1 MLPLTRRRWST
12 PIALGAAVLLATA
25 ACTSTGGS
33 TTASAPDVA
42 IKPGD
47 DHAATTV
54 TVWSFTHLPNEVKAF
69 QTAADRLHTRYP
81 WLTVTL
87 VQNKDDADFTKA
99 VAAGAP
105 PDVFVSNSPD
115 SVAKFCQ
122 NKTVA
127 DMNPYLKAAGIDAA
141 KTFPAGNYQYMR
153 YQGKQC
159 ALPLLTD
166 AFGLY
171 YNKAMFKAAGITTPP
186 KTLDELRADAEKLT
200 IKKPDGTI
208 SQWGF
213 VPAEAY
219 NVNNTLYEGVL
230 TGSAF
235 YDGNGKSTLAS
246 DPNWAKLLTWAQ
258 GMNAYYGQDQV
269 KRFVAQYQPHS
280 DDASNP
286 FTSGK
291 VAMEVDGEWHIGEL
305 ADYAPKLDY
314 GIVPVPKLAGS
325 NASPGAGET
334 AGTVMYLPTKAA
346 HQQEAA
352 FTIASMA
359 TDTEFLTD
367 LATTM
372 SNVPS
377 TFDSLAAWKNA
388 TGDPHWA
395 AMVAINKDPGSG
407 YTPLT
412 PAGAEIGTTFGTA
425 IQSFDQS
432 TGGQDAAA
440 LLASTAAKI
449 DRLNAAAGN

>member
-1 MLPLTRRRWST
+1 MSFTRCHRRAS
-12 PIALGAAVLLATA
+12 IALAAGAVLLTA
-25 ACTSTGGS
+25 ACTSTGDS
-33 TTASAPDVA
+33 SSASAPSVA

-47 DHAATTV
+47 SHAATTV

-69 QTAADRLHTRYP
+69 QAAADRLHARYS
-81 WLTVTL
+81 WLTVKL

-99 VAAGAP
+99 VAAGTP
-105 PDVFVSNSPD
+105 PDVFISSSPD

-127 DMNPYLKAAGIDAA
+127 DMNPYLAAAGIDVA
-141 KTFPAGNYQYMR
+141 KTFPAGDYQYMR
-153 YQGKQC
+153 YQGEQC

-171 YNKAMFKAAGITTPP
+171 YNKAMFQAAGIATPP
-186 KTLDELRADAEKLT
+186 TTLDELRADAEKLT
-200 IKKPDGTI
+200 IRNADGSI
-208 SQWGF
+208 KQWGF

-230 TGSAF
+230 TGSSF

-246 DPNWAKLLTWAQ
+246 DSNWGKLLTWAQ
-258 GMNAYYGQDQV
+258 GMNAYYGQDRV
-269 KRFVAQYQPHS
+269 KKFVAQYQPHS

-305 ADYAPKLDY
+305 ADNAPTLDY
-314 GIVPVPKLAGS
+314 GIVPVPKLAGGK
-325 NASPGAGET
+325 ASPGAGET
-334 AGTVMYLPTKAA
+334 AGTVMYLPTKAT

-352 FTIASMA
+352 FTIANMA
-359 TDTEFLTD
+359 TDTDFLTE

-377 TFDSLAAWKNA
+377 TFASLAAWKNA
-388 TGDPHWA
+388 GDPHWA
-395 AMVAINKDPGSG
+395 TMVAVNKDPGSG

-412 PAGAEIGTTFGTA
+412 PAGAEVGTTWSTA

-432 TGGQDAAA
+432 SGTPDPTA
-440 LLASTAAKI
+440 LLATTAGKI
-449 DRLNAAAGN
+449 DELNAAARN

>member
-1 MLPLTRRRWST
+1 MPFTPRRRPS
-12 PIALGAAVLLATA
+12 PVALAAAGAVLLTVAG
-25 ACTSTGGS
+25 CTSTGGS
-33 TTASAPDVA
+33 STASAPSVA

-47 DHAATTV
+47 SHAATTV

-69 QTAADRLHTRYP
+69 QAAADRLHTRYS
-81 WLTVTL
+81 WLTVKL

-99 VAAGAP
+99 VAAGMP
-105 PDVFVSNSPD
+105 PDVFISSSPD

-127 DMNPYLKAAGIDAA
+127 DMNPYLGAAGIDVA
-141 KTFPAGNYQYMR
+141 KTFPAGDYQYMR
-153 YQGKQC
+153 YQGEQC

-171 YNKAMFKAAGITTPP
+171 YNRAMFRAAGITAAP

-200 IKKPDGTI
+200 IKNADGSI
-208 SQWGF
+208 KQWGF

-219 NVNNTLYEGVL
+219 NVNNTLYEGNL
-230 TGSAF
+230 TGSSF
-235 YDGNGKSTLAS
+235 YDSNGKSTLAS

-258 GMNAYYGQDQV
+258 GMNAYYGQDRV

-305 ADYAPKLDY
+305 ADNAPKLDY

-325 NASPGAGET
+325 SASPGAGET
-334 AGTVMYLPTKAA
+334 AGTVMYLPTRAP

-359 TDTEFLTD
+359 TDTEFLTE
-367 LATTM
+367 LATAV

-377 TFDSLAAWKNA
+377 TFASLAAWKNA
-388 TGDPHWA
+388 GDPHWA
-395 AMVAINKDPGSG
+395 TMVAINKDPGSG

-412 PAGAEIGTTFGTA
+412 PASAEIGTTWGTA

-432 TGGQDAAA
+432 SGTPDPSAM
-440 LLASTAAKI
+440 LATTAGKI
-449 DRLNAAAGN
+449 DQLNAAARN